1 MKGSKS
7 LKIAGKE
14 VVFKFDLNALES
26 FTEQAGVDLNGI
38 DEALNKV
45 SNIKIFI
52 KALSVSGGT
61 ELSDEEIGAM
71 EFTVLNNVFELVR
84 ESVGNINA
92 PKG

>member
-7 LKIAGKE
+7 LKIADKD
-14 VVFKFDLNALES
+14 VVFKFDLNALET

-38 DEALNKV
+38 DKALNKV

-52 KALSVSGGT
+52 KALSASGGT
-61 ELSDEEIGAM
+61 ELTDEEIGGMDFAL
-71 EFTVLNNVFELVR
+71 LNDVFELER